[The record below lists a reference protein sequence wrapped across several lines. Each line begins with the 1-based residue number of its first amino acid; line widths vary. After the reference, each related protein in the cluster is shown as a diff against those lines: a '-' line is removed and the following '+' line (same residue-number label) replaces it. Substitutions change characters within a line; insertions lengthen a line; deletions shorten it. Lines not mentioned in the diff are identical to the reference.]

1 MASSLSLVPTK
12 FSMIMITN
20 TLDIY
25 WFQALCIKSLVP
37 YTSAT
42 IKYLSI
48 NRPTGQ
54 TLSLPYKTFVHL
66 KPMQQ
71 ILNTNLSNQRKTK
84 SNNGR
89 YTSKH
94 PKLMPLLIVHEWSK
108 SLSLH
113 DKILPLPS
121 TIGCT
126 TFTYLERKPSFKRL
140 INLLYIKSDK
150 S

>member
-1 MASSLSLVPTK
+1 MASSLSWVPTK
-12 FSMIMITN
+12 FSIIMITN

-37 YTSAT
+37 YTLAT

-84 SNNGR
+84 SNNGL
-89 YTSKH
+89 YTSTST
-94 PKLMPLLIVHEWSK
+94 SK
-108 SLSLH
+108 SLPLH

-126 TFTYLERKPSFKRL
+126 TFTYLEKKPSFKRL